1 MFLRSTFVAA
11 LVACLAYI
19 HLGDATE
26 ATPKV
31 QIYSRNVGELGKP
44 NTLICHVSGFHPP
57 NIKLQLLKNDVE
69 IEGAQQ
75 SDLAF
80 HQGWHFHLTKSVAF
94 TPKEGEHYSC
104 KVEHSTLKGAKSF
117 TWTPDM

>member
-1 MFLRSTFVAA
+1 MKFVLGVA
-11 LVACLAYI
+11 LICAIYCSAE
-19 HLGDATE
+19 ATD

-57 NIKLQLLKNDVE
+57 NIKLELQKNGQD
-69 IEGAQQ
+69 IEEAQQ

-80 HQGWHFHLTKSVAF
+80 HQGWHFHLTKFVPF
-94 TPKEGEHYSC
+94 TPQSGEHYSC
-104 KVEHSTLKGAKSF
+104 KVEHSTLKEPKSF
-117 TWTPDM
+117 SWTPDM

>member
-1 MFLRSTFVAA
+1 LHLPSPSRSLISLLFPSLHPPLPPSAM
-11 LVACLAYI
+11 
-19 HLGDATE
+19 
-26 ATPKV
+26 PKV

-104 KVEHSTLKGAKSF
+104 KVEHSTLRGAKSF
-117 TWTPDM
+117 TWSE